1 MWTYMWNHRNWGGIL
16 FSLSVLLLNP
26 GFELSSA
33 AKSHVCQEKFHIN
46 LEIFCGF
53 SEKISCIA
61 RKEWYNSRRN
71 CPATLRA
78 ALKIGLRGE
87 EVRPLKSIFICL
99 LKKDAL
105 ASAPTKKGPD
115 RGQVQLSFASV
126 ILSWKEVKRRVVMF
140 RHQSHKGRLDILN
153 RGEGLSPIAYR
164 RCSGS

>member
-1 MWTYMWNHRNWGGIL
+1 MWTYMWNHVKLKRNWCETL
-16 FSLSVLLLNP
+16 FFSSVLSLNL
-26 GFELSSA
+26 GFELPSA
-33 AKSHVCQEKFHIN
+33 AKFHVCQEKFYIN
-46 LEIFCGF
+46 IEIFYGF
-53 SEKISCIA
+53 SEKISCIT

-78 ALKIGLRGE
+78 ALKTGLR
-87 EVRPLKSIFICL
+87 SL
-99 LKKDAL
+99 LR
-105 ASAPTKKGPD
+105 KKGPD

-153 RGEGLSPIAYR
+153 QDEGLSPIAYR

>member
-1 MWTYMWNHRNWGGIL
+1 MNSSKLMWTYMGNHAKLRRNWCEIL
-16 FSLSVLLLNP
+16 FFSSVLSLNR

-33 AKSHVCQEKFHIN
+33 AKFHVCQEKFHIN
-46 LEIFCGF
+46 IKVFHDF
-53 SEKISCIA
+53 SEKISWFIW
-61 RKEWYNSRRN
+61 KEWYNSRRN

-78 ALKIGLRGE
+78 GSVK
-87 EVRPLKSIFICL
+87 F
-99 LKKDAL
+99 DN
-105 ASAPTKKGPD
+105 KKGPD

-153 RGEGLSPIAYR
+153 QGEGLSPIAYR